1 MFFCCSKTP
10 TSFVSFIRHFCKR
23 GCCETIMLH
32 CTAVRRCQHGREIRC
47 RFVFLNHNTRS
58 NWRAMAAVWHVD
70 LQLVV
75 LAGQESAWENNRL
88 QSYLA
93 AAEKGSESETH
104 DMSLK
109 VLISL
114 DILRLTGCNKHTK
127 KKQTELCHSRNEKQG
142 PEHRNI
148 SSWSGRLDE
157 IRLMW
162 NVP

>member
-1 MFFCCSKTP
+1 
-10 TSFVSFIRHFCKR
+10 
-23 GCCETIMLH
+23 
-32 CTAVRRCQHGREIRC
+32 
-47 RFVFLNHNTRS
+47 
-58 NWRAMAAVWHVD
+58 MAAVWHVD

-127 KKQTELCHSRNEKQG
+127 KNKQSCVIAGMKSKVLNTETFQAEV
-142 PEHRNI
+142 E
-148 SSWSGRLDE
+148 D
-157 IRLMW
+157 
-162 NVP
+162 